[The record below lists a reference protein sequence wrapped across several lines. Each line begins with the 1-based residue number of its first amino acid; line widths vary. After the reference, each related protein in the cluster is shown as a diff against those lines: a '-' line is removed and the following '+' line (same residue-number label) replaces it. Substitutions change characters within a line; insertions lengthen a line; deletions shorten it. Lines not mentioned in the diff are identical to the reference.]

1 MQLFILPGST
11 FFPAKGGLAV
21 APVIMTYPMTDTALA
36 SEVTK
41 EPNFIMSFIQSQGF
55 SLWAT
60 TQAIQKVG
68 ETILIASLLIAFL
81 QAVIALFQYRTNP
94 AGELIIPPGPT
105 VGIAHPKQNN
115 NTGLYESS
123 SYNST
128 HTDETSFL
136 ETNVLEAS
144 STSAYARN
152 INRINRFLFLLLPLA
167 VQQVAFIFSRSM
179 HVLHIGFILTLV
191 KIFDVPA
198 AFFAQHE
205 THPTDPI
212 PTTKTTSKKDIQR
225 ILVIGDSL
233 AVGLGTVDVF
243 DANKNQSI
251 DYQLYQNLDSSPS
264 LPSPAFPQAL
274 AACLAGLSD
283 HPVSWRSAGVDGGTV
298 VHIRDLCL
306 PVLEQEVQAGRAPD
320 CVVILCGLNDL
331 KTVVANPLKP
341 LTPKDFRGLLNDLIL
356 EIRRLSPGS
365 KVILPAL
372 PTQMIH
378 YNSPLNI
385 FPLLFFIDMVVGFWE
400 SQKKVVVDTFPSN
413 DVMYV
418 PLSKAELESW
428 YAPRMKSGMKGNV
441 LKAMEEGALIAID
454 GVHPNARCYSRW
466 GQSVGRYLYR
476 VSR

>member
-1 MQLFILPGST
+1 MQLYLSPGTT
-11 FFPAKGGLAV
+11 FFQAKGGLAV
-21 APVIMTYPMTDTALA
+21 VPVIMTYPMTDTVLS
-36 SEVTK
+36 SELTK
-41 EPNFIMSFIQSQGF
+41 EPNFIMGIIQSQGI

-60 TQAIQKVG
+60 TQAVQKVG

-94 AGELIIPPGPT
+94 AGELVIPPGPT
-105 VGIAHPKQNN
+105 VGIARPNQR

-123 SYNST
+123 FHNT
-128 HTDETSFL
+128 QTDATSSL
-136 ETNVLEAS
+136 ETNMSEAL

-152 INRINRFLFLLLPLA
+152 INRINRILFLLLPLA

-191 KIFDVPA
+191 KLFDVPA

-205 THPTDPI
+205 THPVDPLR
-212 PTTKTTSKKDIQR
+212 TTNTTSKRDIER
-225 ILVIGDSL
+225 VLVIGDSL
-233 AVGLGTVDVF
+233 AVGLGTVNVF

-274 AACLAGLSD
+274 AGCLAGLSD

-331 KTVVANPLKP
+331 KKVVANPLKP

-365 KVILPAL
+365 KVVLPAL

-428 YAPRMKSGMKGNV
+428 YAPSMKSDVKENM

-466 GQSVGRYLYR
+466 GQSVGRYLFR